1 MAEVRLTPS
10 LPAVAPATPAR
21 ANEAVRAAQ
30 RAFFDAALN
39 ASQTAAPAR
48 PVAKAAATAAAPAPP
63 QKTGV
68 LPQEGA
74 GAPARGLR
82 PGSLLD
88 IRV

>member
-10 LPAVAPATPAR
+10 LPAVTPAPARTGD
-21 ANEAVRAAQ
+21 AVRAAQ
-30 RAFFDAALN
+30 RAFFDAALT

-48 PVAKAAATAAAPAPP
+48 AAATATASPDEAAIHPRPQGAREAAPASGRSP
-63 QKTGV
+63 
-68 LPQEGA
+68 
-74 GAPARGLR
+74 R